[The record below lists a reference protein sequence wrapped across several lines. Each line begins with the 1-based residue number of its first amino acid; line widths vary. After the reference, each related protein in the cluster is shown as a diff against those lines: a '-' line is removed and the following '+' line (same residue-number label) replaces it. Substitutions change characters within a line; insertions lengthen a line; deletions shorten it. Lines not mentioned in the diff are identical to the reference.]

1 MAKPTMDDVAR
12 QAGVSRALVSL
23 ALRGSPKVSPRSRDA
38 VRRAVAELGYRPN
51 LNARNLASR
60 RTRTLGVIVN
70 DLHNPFF
77 PIVTDGIKQ
86 AVDALDYRLLVTSA
100 FLDNENEA
108 AALETF
114 IDLGLDGIIMT
125 GVRLDQV
132 TIERAARVVP
142 LVVVSRPIDSALL
155 DTVNNDDVAGARLAT
170 THLIE
175 LGHRRIG
182 HVSGG
187 DAAGAPLRTSG
198 YVGAMR
204 DARLEPIVVVGAFTE
219 SSGAAAATELFDE
232 FTDCTAVFAGND
244 LSALGVLDVIDG
256 LGLDVPGD
264 VSLVGYDNTYV
275 AALRHIG
282 LTSIDQ
288 HGERL
293 GRIAVSLLIERL
305 ERGRTEARHEVIAPT
320 LVARDTTAPPIG
332 RGQAPS

>member
-1 MAKPTMDDVAR
+1 VPKPTMDDVAR
-12 QAGVSRALVSL
+12 RAGVSRALVSL
-23 ALRGSPKVSPRSRDA
+23 ALRGSPKVSPRSREA

-51 LNARNLASR
+51 LNARNLASS

-77 PIVTDGIKQ
+77 PVVTDGIKS

-114 IDLGLDGIIMT
+114 IDLGLDGVIMT
-125 GVRLDQV
+125 GCRLDQSPLD
-132 TIERAARVVP
+132 RAARAVP
-142 LVVVSRPIDSALL
+142 LVIVSRPLDSSLL

-170 THLIE
+170 QHLID
-175 LGHRRIG
+175 LGHRHIG

-187 DAAGAPLRTSG
+187 DAAGAPLRKAG

-204 DARLEPIVVVGAFTE
+204 DAGLQPVVTVGAFTE
-219 SSGAAAATELFDE
+219 ASGVTAGEELFDSYGE
-232 FTDCTAVFAGND
+232 CTAVFAGND

-256 LGLDVPGD
+256 RGRAVPDD
-264 VSLVGYDNTYV
+264 VSLVGYDNTFV
-275 AALRHIG
+275 AALRHVG

-288 HGERL
+288 HGARL
-293 GRIAVSLLIERL
+293 GRIAVSMIIERL
-305 ERGRTEARHEVIAPT
+305 EHGRTEARHEMISPA
-320 LVARDTTAPPIG
+320 LVVRETTAPP
-332 RGQAPS
+332 RA

>member
-1 MAKPTMDDVAR
+1 MTKPTMDDVAR
-12 QAGVSRALVSL
+12 RAGVSRALVSL

-51 LNARNLASR
+51 LNARNLASS

-77 PIVTDGIKQ
+77 PVVTDGIKE

-125 GVRLDQV
+125 GVTLDQAS
-132 TIERAARVVP
+132 IERAARAVP
-142 LVVVSRPIDSALL
+142 LVVVSRPVESDLL

-170 THLIE
+170 QHLID

-187 DAAGAPLRTSG
+187 DAAGAPLRRCG
-198 YVGAMR
+198 FVGAMR
-204 DARLEPIVVVGAFTE
+204 DAGLEPVVAVGAFTE
-219 SSGAAAATELFDE
+219 ASGVTAGEELFDRVGG
-232 FTDCTAVFAGND
+232 CTAVFAGND

-256 LGLDVPGD
+256 RGLAVPGD
-264 VSLVGYDNTYV
+264 VSLVGYDNTFV
-275 AALRHIG
+275 AALRHVG
-282 LTSIDQ
+282 LTTVDQ
-288 HGERL
+288 HGARL

-305 ERGRTEARHEVIAPT
+305 EHGRTTVRHEVIAPT
-320 LVARDTTAPPIG
+320 LVVRDTTAPP
-332 RGQAPS
+332 RP